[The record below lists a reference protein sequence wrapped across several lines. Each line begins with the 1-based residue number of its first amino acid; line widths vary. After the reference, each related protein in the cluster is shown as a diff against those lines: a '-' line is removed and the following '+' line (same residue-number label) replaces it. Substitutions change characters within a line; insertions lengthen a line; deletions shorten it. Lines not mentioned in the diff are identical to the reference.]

1 MWDSL
6 GEILRVLIFS
16 VAHVCAGSLGSSIV
30 LVSAGIRLALLPV
43 SLRAARRAREQQMKL
58 VALKPRL
65 DALQRR
71 HASDPARLFTET
83 RRLHA
88 EHGIRLLPSGG
99 ALSMLIQFPVL
110 GALFTALRGFGAR
123 VPFLWIADL
132 ARPDALLV
140 AAVAGLTALGVAT
153 SPIAPGQPPMP
164 RSMTIIAVVGTIAFL
179 WSASSAFA
187 LSVGAGSVVS
197 MIQNAVL
204 ARDAQRHSAT

>member
-16 VAHVCAGSLGSSIV
+16 VAHVCAGSLGSGVI
-30 LVSAGIRLALLPV
+30 LVSTGIRLALLPL
-43 SLRAARRAREQQMKL
+43 SLRAARHARAQQAKL
-58 VALKPRL
+58 LALKPRL
-65 DALQRR
+65 DMLQRR

-83 RRLHA
+83 RKLQA
-88 EHGIRLLPSGG
+88 EHGIRLMPGG
-99 ALSMLIQFPVL
+99 GVLSLLIQLPVL

-132 ARPDALLV
+132 ARPDALVV

-153 SPIAPGQPPMP
+153 APLAPGQAAMP
-164 RSMTIIAVVGTIAFL
+164 RGMTIIATIGTVAFL

-197 MIQNAVL
+197 MVQNLVL
-204 ARDAQRHSAT
+204 AREAKQQAAV

>member
-16 VAHVCAGSLGSSIV
+16 IAHVCAGSLGSSVI
-30 LVSAGIRLALLPV
+30 LVSAGIRLALLPL
-43 SLRAARRAREQQMKL
+43 SLRAARHAREQQLKL
-58 VALKPRL
+58 LALQPKL

-83 RRLHA
+83 RKLQA
-88 EHGIRLLPSGG
+88 QNGIRLMPSGG
-99 ALSMLIQFPVL
+99 LPSMLIQLPVL
-110 GALFTALRGFGAR
+110 GALFTALRGFAPR

-132 ARPDALLV
+132 ARPDALLIATV
-140 AAVAGLTALGVAT
+140 AALTALGVAT
-153 SPIAPGQPPMP
+153 SPVAPGQATP
-164 RSMTIIAVVGTIAFL
+164 RGMTIIAMLGTVAFL

-197 MIQNAVL
+197 MIQNMVL
-204 ARDAQRHSAT
+204 ARDAKRHSTA